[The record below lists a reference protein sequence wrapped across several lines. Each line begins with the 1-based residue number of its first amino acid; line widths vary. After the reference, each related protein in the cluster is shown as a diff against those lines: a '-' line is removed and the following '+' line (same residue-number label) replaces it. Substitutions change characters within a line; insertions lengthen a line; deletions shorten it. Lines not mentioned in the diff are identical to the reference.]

1 MAHTTIEE
9 QKEAYAR
16 ELAAHT
22 LRQWNAIR
30 RSLDGGKS
38 GEDASS
44 STSTTPDEYS
54 HLGTDG
60 NSKAQTP
67 HNADGVET
75 ADYAHIQSNPGDRHG
90 VTSLAVTR

>member
-1 MAHTTIEE
+1 MAHTTLEE

-22 LRQWNAIR
+22 LRQWNAIH

-38 GEDASS
+38 SEDNSS
-44 STSTTPDEYS
+44 SILTTPDEYD

-60 NSKAQTP
+60 NSKVQTP
-67 HNADGVET
+67 HNADGE
-75 ADYAHIQSNPGDRHG
+75 
-90 VTSLAVTR
+90 

>member
-1 MAHTTIEE
+1 MAHATMEE

-38 GEDASS
+38 SEDASS
-44 STSTTPDEYS
+44 SASTTPDEG

-60 NSKAQTP
+60 NPKVQTP
-67 HNADGVET
+67 HNADG
-75 ADYAHIQSNPGDRHG
+75 G
-90 VTSLAVTR
+90 